1 MSISDNVQRRTVG
14 GSAIRRM
21 FEEGAIL
28 KKRYGEENVFDLS
41 IGNPIIE
48 PPSEFKAALKK
59 LADSPVPGMHRY
71 MENAGYADTRAAVA
85 AQLSQETSIKFTMN
99 DIVMTC
105 GAAGAMN
112 VILKTVLN
120 PNEEVIVFAPY
131 FLEYDNYIDNHGG
144 ITKAVS
150 TDEKFIPNL
159 DALGKAITARTK
171 AVIINS
177 PNNPT
182 GVVYSEDFVSRLGG
196 LLLKKGA
203 EFSTTIFLIS
213 DEAYRRIIYDGLQY
227 PQVFHHYPHSIVAY
241 SHSKDLALP
250 GERIGFIAAHPQCSQ
265 HDELMSGLIF
275 CNRILGFVNAPALMQ
290 HIVRSL
296 QGVTVSIADYQRKR
310 DFLYNR
316 LTEMGYALV
325 KPQGAF
331 YMFPRSPIEDEV
343 TFARDLLEHNVL
355 VVPGRSFGTPGY
367 FRIAYCVTAKTL
379 EGCLTGFKKVA
390 QKHKL
395 C

>member
-1 MSISDNVQRRTVG
+1 
-14 GSAIRRM
+14 
-21 FEEGAIL
+21 
-28 KKRYGEENVFDLS
+28 
-41 IGNPIIE
+41 
-48 PPSEFKAALKK
+48 
-59 LADSPVPGMHRY
+59 
-71 MENAGYADTRAAVA
+71 
-85 AQLSQETSIKFTMN
+85 
-99 DIVMTC
+99 
-105 GAAGAMN
+105 
-112 VILKTVLN
+112 
-120 PNEEVIVFAPY
+120 
-131 FLEYDNYIDNHGG
+131 
-144 ITKAVS
+144 
-150 TDEKFIPNL
+150 
-159 DALGKAITARTK
+159 
-171 AVIINS
+171 
-177 PNNPT
+177 
-182 GVVYSEDFVSRLGG
+182 VVYSEDFVSRLSS

-203 EFSTTIFLIS
+203 ELSTTIFLIS